1 MKLHGLYAKIIKKEA
16 YNDLRCLAGAFDDF
30 EEFPIISRDS
40 RLKKLQRK
48 LEKKDISDFLLG
60 LAVFVLNTVRALARS
75 NQRQLELAAITFTRF
90 DASGGSTLVPQLFIY
105 PSTAAGALRQTLIKN
120 QSETDSMEMTKVK
133 QLFTTCGFVESF
145 VFLESRFFDHACNEE
160 LVRIYA
166 IPRQT
171 M

>member
-1 MKLHGLYAKIIKKEA
+1 MKSHGLYAKIIKKEA

-30 EEFPIISRDS
+30 EEYPIISRDS

-75 NQRQLELAAITFTRF
+75 NQRQLELTAITFTRF

-105 PSTAAGALRQTLIKN
+105 PSTAASALRQTLIKN
-120 QSETDSMEMTKVK
+120 QPETDSMEMTKVK

-166 IPRQT
+166 IPRQ
-171 M
+171 MM